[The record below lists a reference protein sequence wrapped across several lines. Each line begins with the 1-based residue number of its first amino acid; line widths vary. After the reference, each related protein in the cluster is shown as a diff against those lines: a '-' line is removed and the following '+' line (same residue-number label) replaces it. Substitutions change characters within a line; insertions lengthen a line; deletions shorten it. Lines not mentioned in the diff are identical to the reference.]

1 MMFCERSRGP
11 GVLFQAGF
19 TREGGGPDRSSAQA
33 GGHYEPGGGQ
43 DTLAKERQP
52 HKLIILYRDRPKKH
66 SLPLYLNYFL
76 LLKKKY

>member
-43 DTLAKERQP
+43 DTLAKERHP
-52 HKLIILYRDRPKKH
+52 TDGEP
-66 SLPLYLNYFL
+66 
-76 LLKKKY
+76 